1 MGESNIFV
9 GKQAIF
15 DRKGNIYG
23 YELLYRSSEENRFVH
38 TDPEQATVEL
48 LINTFTTIGI
58 DNIVGKTKSFINF
71 PQSSLEKGIA
81 DTLDPRF
88 VIVEVLEDVEF
99 TNDVMLALRK
109 LKKRGFKI
117 ALDDFVLDPN
127 RIIPNDLYRLIDIIK
142 VDFLLSDYNERRKV
156 ESIAKRYP
164 NISLL
169 AEKIETDDEYNEAQR
184 HGYALFQGYFFSKPE
199 IVKGKEIPSNYMIHF
214 QIIKELNEEE
224 PDVNRISNLLMHD
237 ISLSYKLLRYI
248 NSVTFD
254 IPNEVSSINQAIMLM
269 GLDEAKRWFRIL
281 LLREMGVGSGR
292 GRERALV
299 DRSLV
304 RAKICELVAK
314 EKRIWKTDEYF
325 LTGLFSL
332 IDIIMRNELEF
343 IIPQLSL
350 SNEISQTLLGK
361 ETKISPY
368 LQLAIALEEFK
379 FEEAKEAAQ
388 QIGIE
393 AKRLSEIV
401 QEAHHWATLFD

>member
-81 DTLDPRF
+81 DTLDARF

-99 TNDVMLALRK
+99 TNDVMLALRR

-142 VDFLLSDYNERRKV
+142 VDFLLSNYSERRKV
-156 ESIAKRYP
+156 ESMAKRYP

-169 AEKIETDDEYNEAQR
+169 AEKIETDDEYNEAKR

-401 QEAHHWATLFD
+401 QDAHHWATLFD

>member
-99 TNDVMLALRK
+99 TNDVMLALRR

-142 VDFLLSDYNERRKV
+142 VDFLLSNYSERRKV
-156 ESIAKRYP
+156 ESMAKRYP

-169 AEKIETDDEYNEAQR
+169 AEKIETDDEYNEAKR
-184 HGYALFQGYFFSKPE
+184 HGYALFQGYFF
-199 IVKGKEIPSNYMIHF
+199 
-214 QIIKELNEEE
+214 
-224 PDVNRISNLLMHD
+224 
-237 ISLSYKLLRYI
+237 
-248 NSVTFD
+248 
-254 IPNEVSSINQAIMLM
+254 
-269 GLDEAKRWFRIL
+269 
-281 LLREMGVGSGR
+281 
-292 GRERALV
+292 
-299 DRSLV
+299 
-304 RAKICELVAK
+304 
-314 EKRIWKTDEYF
+314 
-325 LTGLFSL
+325 
-332 IDIIMRNELEF
+332 
-343 IIPQLSL
+343 
-350 SNEISQTLLGK
+350 
-361 ETKISPY
+361 
-368 LQLAIALEEFK
+368 
-379 FEEAKEAAQ
+379 
-388 QIGIE
+388 
-393 AKRLSEIV
+393 
-401 QEAHHWATLFD
+401 